1 MKTLFLII
9 FVSLIQNIISNPN
22 FKKKVDI
29 KLFDIV
35 LKYKVED
42 YYYIKCIPSSDFD
55 IHSNTSSVISFE
67 INYLECNIF
76 ANVVIDNKT
85 YHIVLNSYNGT
96 NGEKIIGGDTY
107 EYKFIGKNVIKHFIF
122 SKFIDEGK
130 NTNPLTYQVS
140 NIQPRKCNLK
150 NSFENKDYFEG
161 FYDTYTKKK
170 YGVYISNDLKTL
182 NLTIEFYKLLK
193 VDNKYLYDMEDEIKI
208 TTKRSTNEMIETNSV
223 TKNQVK
229 SVQLLK
235 YKCTITNNVI
245 LFEYLVSSSANITIS
260 DSSNKILTKIM
271 TNKFGHTKIIPSS
284 IFNNDLKL
292 IATIKNSI
300 NWIDCKKKIEINYSN
315 NIRYYYYLAFVVL
328 FTVLIL
334 ILFYVKKNSL
344 LGYRLL

>member
-29 KLFDIV
+29 KLFDVV
-35 LKYKVED
+35 LKYNIIDTHFTRCSPK
-42 YYYIKCIPSSDFD
+42 SNFG
-55 IHSNTSSVISFE
+55 IHSNTSLVVSFE
-67 INYLECNIF
+67 IKYLKCSIAAKTTIN
-76 ANVVIDNKT
+76 NKT
-85 YHIVLNSYNGT
+85 YSLSLKSYKGT
-96 NGEKIIGGDTY
+96 NGEIYIGEDTY
-107 EYKFIGKNVIKHFIF
+107 EYKFIGKDVIKNFIF
-122 SKFIDEGK
+122 SKFEDIEDSSK
-130 NTNPLTYQVS
+130 PLKYQIS
-140 NIQPRKCNLK
+140 KIQHRKCDLR
-150 NSFENKDYFEG
+150 NSFMDNDHFEG
-161 FYDTYTKKK
+161 LYDTHVKRG
-170 YGVYISNDLKTL
+170 YGKYISNDLKTL

-193 VDNKYLYDMEDEIKI
+193 IDNKYLYDMEDEIKI

-235 YKCTITNNVI
+235 YKCTITDNVI